1 MYAQDA
7 LLLKTADT
15 IDDKYNNICPKVKDV
30 RLVRN
35 LIIVLSLY
43 VLCTVSVWSV
53 SWTETDEHCHNCFV
67 NSVNFGI

>member
-43 VLCTVSVWSV
+43 VLCTVSV
-53 SWTETDEHCHNCFV
+53 
-67 NSVNFGI
+67 